1 MIALRRRSLSRV
13 FFIAICAFVARW
25 LFFSNSSATSSAYAS
40 HQIQEHNFIERA
52 TRPDKS
58 LNVQKHQFLQAR
70 MGRDERDELMGDVIR
85 NGVDDYWERFQMPY
99 MMSKDTSSMD
109 AQHVVGAIDQ
119 LLSLNGWVAALCPTL
134 TRPFGQNKYEN
145 AYDDLVREDHL
156 YYIAIVIHSA
166 DHFLVDQLA
175 VIVQMAKRLGTNN
188 LFVSMLDYDSTDS
201 TETLTDLCEAVLT
214 LLGVPF
220 RIRRV
225 PGMTEDPSS
234 AYYPLEEAHMRNLA
248 LEPLRE
254 LLQKRAIR
262 FHRVIWLKGF
272 TCPNDILETIK
283 VSFVNEAAMVC
294 GMDWAEHNGFF
305 IFSDR
310 WRTRDIDGDQ
320 FRQSKSSSKAEAV
333 PPRDRLGASRYAQ
346 HLPFQVFCCESGT
359 HVVDPEQSY
368 YKGLVYRAGTDFHNL
383 SRAEAVPMRDP
394 DAPCLDSSQAWFCR
408 DLWVRSARDAMDE
421 VDLVNNHAAAPVVR
435 RAAAAPLEMPV
446 VEVAAR
452 DPLMLD
458 AQVQAAAGQAQAAA
472 GRRQPAGPGV
482 DADAN
487 AGSDYDAMPEEEG
500 EPQEPQEPPLSDPV
514 HLSMPNS
521 VFRPAR
527 ILVNPR
533 CPTTYAGVS
542 HKQLALDLF
551 GSGEDDAPHVGVGK
565 YVLDDWEG
573 APESFVCQEQRQT
586 GGRKATKTQ
595 RRLGFSIHDGLQRPV

>member
-1 MIALRRRSLSRV
+1 MVPTLRRRSLSRLLFIV
-13 FFIAICAFVARW
+13 TSLFFIR
-25 LFFSNSSATSSAYAS
+25 LFFFSSSSSTTSETIQSSAY
-40 HQIQEHNFIERA
+40 QIKEHNFIERA

-58 LNVQKHQFLQAR
+58 LNVQRHKFLQAR
-70 MGRDERDELMGDVIR
+70 MGRDDREGVLGQIIQ
-85 NGVDDYWERFQMPY
+85 NGVRDYWERFQLPY
-99 MMSKDTSSMD
+99 IVNRETSSMD
-109 AQHVVGAIDQ
+109 AQHVVSSIDQ

-134 TRPFGQNKYEN
+134 TRPFGQNKHDE
-145 AYDDLVREDHL
+145 AYDDLIREDHL

-225 PGMTEDPSS
+225 PGMTEDPSA

-254 LLQKRAIR
+254 LQVKRNIK

-283 VSFVNEAAMVC
+283 ISFANEAAMVC

-310 WRTRDIDGDQ
+310 WRTRDIEGDQ
-320 FRQSKSSSKAEAV
+320 FRQSKSSSKSDAV
-333 PPRDRLGASRYAQ
+333 PPRDTLGAARYAK
-346 HLPFQVFCCESGT
+346 HLPFQVFCCEAGT
-359 HVVDPEQSY
+359 HVIDPEQSY
-368 YKGLVYRAGTDFHNL
+368 YRGITYRAGTDFHNL
-383 SRAEAVPMRDP
+383 SRAEGAPTREP

-408 DLWVRSARDAMDE
+408 DLWVRAARDAMEE
-421 VDLVNNHAAAPVVR
+421 VDRENGVGGHVR
-435 RAAAAPLEMPV
+435 RDVQV

-452 DPLMLD
+452 DPLMEGWEKD
-458 AQVQAAAGQAQAAA
+458 REDRKAKNDKEVVGRAQGGQGQ
-472 GRRQPAGPGV
+472 V
-482 DADAN
+482 DPDAN
-487 AGSDYDAMPEEEG
+487 AGSDYDAMPVEDGGEEVPLPV
-500 EPQEPQEPPLSDPV
+500 EPTRLAI
-514 HLSMPNS
+514 PNS
-521 VFRPAR
+521 DFRPAR

-542 HKQLALDLF
+542 HTQLALDLF
-551 GSGEDDAPHVGVGK
+551 GDGEDDEGGVKK

-595 RRLGFSIHDGLQRPV
+595 RRLGFSIHEELKHLS